1 MNPVIGWWVGRSAY
15 PPAVSRCPLGSETRP
30 EFLVRSIWPVLA
42 ILLHTKFWELKT
54 ERSLQKPGAPM
65 FPPMKYR
72 FVWYEVTAA
81 PWYHDGSSP
90 DVGYFFHDNV
100 APLNTSTSRGNVTLC
115 LCWNDLSMPL
125 NIQSCEPIE
134 KVGASKRG
142 SGWYGPVGCA
152 GGSAMAGSG
161 ERGEG
166 EIATE

>member
-1 MNPVIGWWVGRSAY
+1 MKPVIGWWVGRSAY
-15 PPAVSRCPLGSETRP
+15 PPAVSRSPLVSDTRP

-54 ERSLQKPGAPM
+54 ESSLQKPGPPL
-65 FPPMKYR
+65 FPPIKYR
-72 FVWYEVTAA
+72 FVWHEVTAA
-81 PWYHDGSSP
+81 PWNHDGSSP
-90 DVGYFFHDNV
+90 DVGYFFHDKV
-100 APLNTSTSRGNVTLC
+100 TPLNISTSRGSVNML
-115 LCWNDLSMPL
+115 LCWNDLSTPL

-134 KVGASKRG
+134 KVGTSYRSSG
-142 SGWYGPVGCA
+142 SYEPVGCA